1 MLKGQKPRQI
11 AKDLGIRVVDVE
23 KHQAEWSNLAKNNV
37 QIQARAKEALS
48 ATDQHYDLI
57 IKRLWETV
65 ETADY
70 NEDLKTKAS
79 TLKMIADIEQKR
91 IEMLQKSGLLDNQ
104 QLADQ
109 ILETER
115 KQDLL
120 IKILKEIA
128 NNHPEIAS
136 YLRRELS
143 KVTGQAEGTVI
154 TVVN

>member
-1 MLKGQKPRQI
+1 
-11 AKDLGIRVVDVE
+11 
-23 KHQAEWSNLAKNNV
+23 
-37 QIQARAKEALS
+37 
-48 ATDQHYDLI
+48 
-57 IKRLWETV
+57 
-65 ETADY
+65 
-70 NEDLKTKAS
+70 
-79 TLKMIADIEQKR
+79 
-91 IEMLQKSGLLDNQ
+91 MLQKSGLLDNQ